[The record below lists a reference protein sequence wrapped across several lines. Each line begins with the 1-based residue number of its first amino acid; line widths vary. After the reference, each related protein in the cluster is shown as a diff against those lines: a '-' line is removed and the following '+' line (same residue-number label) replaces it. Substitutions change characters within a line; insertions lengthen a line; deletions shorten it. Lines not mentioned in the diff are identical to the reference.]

1 MFSIFSFI
9 ANVAYMLFVGILAVI
24 TGSAWYLAIT
34 AYYLVLSLLKG
45 IVLYSKKKH
54 GDSIFAQAQNF
65 IQKYFNVSDIA
76 YVERERDGLHN
87 EFKVYLKNATE
98 IDFDYHGN
106 LESIDCQ
113 ISPVPEGIVPQLIV
127 DFVRLHHPDNFI
139 VEYSIDHR
147 SLEVEL
153 SNGFTLVF
161 DMEGNFIRIDD

>member
-1 MFSIFSFI
+1 MKK
-9 ANVAYMLFVGILAVI
+9 ILAI
-24 TGSAWYLAIT
+24 LAT
-34 AYYLVLSLLKG
+34 LTLSLTACADRQHL
-45 IVLYSKKKH
+45 IEYSELP
-54 GDSIFAQAQNF
+54 AQAQNF
-65 IQKYFNVSDIA
+65 IQKFFNVSDIA

-147 SLEVEL
+147 GLEVEL

>member
-1 MFSIFSFI
+1 MKK
-9 ANVAYMLFVGILAVI
+9 ILAI
-24 TGSAWYLAIT
+24 LAT
-34 AYYLVLSLLKG
+34 LTLSLTACADRQHL
-45 IVLYSKKKH
+45 IEYSELP
-54 GDSIFAQAQNF
+54 AQAQNF

-87 EFKVYLKNATE
+87 EFKVYLKKATE